1 MQNCDDCGTR
11 YDPWNTEDK
20 MHDESECILA
30 LILQRDAALLQ
41 RDDLERKG
49 RQLCQQNGELLMV
62 LSELDIGHHRMRGSD
77 IRLDGHESC
86 AICDRIERAFGFKR
100 GTLKP

>member
-20 MHDESECILA
+20 MHDKSECILA

-41 RDDLERKG
+41 NEAMRAALEHIVGTPSQEPVIMGIASIARHG
-49 RQLCQQNGELLMV
+49 LRY
-62 LSELDIGHHRMRGSD
+62 
-77 IRLDGHESC
+77 
-86 AICDRIERAFGFKR
+86 
-100 GTLKP
+100 TLKQEDGNAKEES